1 MTPKMEFEIAAW
13 GKPRGEGG
21 NRKGILGDSLTHLR
35 GESSIRHK
43 FILSTFTS
51 HLSTLILQ

>member
-1 MTPKMEFEIAAW
+1 MEFEIAAW